1 MSLSPL
7 ALLNQPA
14 PDFTLNA
21 VQPGGAWQP
30 ITLSSYAAAGRWT
43 VLVFYPLDF
52 SPSCT
57 AQVPDYSRCAA
68 EFDAAGADVLCI
80 SRDSVYTHRAWS
92 RELGLH
98 VPLLADMTLSVA
110 AQYGVARPEL
120 GYARRATFVIDPDR
134 RVRWIHAEEDS
145 SEVTLSAADVLQQL
159 PGHSGRPR
167 PA

>member
-1 MSLSPL
+1 MSVSAQ

-30 ITLSSYAAAGRWT
+30 VTLSSYAAAGRAA

-52 SPSCT
+52 SPACT
-57 AQVPDYSRCAA
+57 AQVPDYSRRAA

-92 RELGLH
+92 RELRLQ
-98 VPLLADMTLSVA
+98 VPLLADLTLAVA
-110 AQYGVARPEL
+110 AQYGVAAPEQ
-120 GYARRATFVIDPDR
+120 GCARRAVFVVGRDG
-134 RVRWIHAEEDS
+134 RVHWLHLEEDPAA
-145 SEVTLSAADVLQQL
+145 VTLSAAEVLQHV
-159 PGHSGRPR
+159 PGPAGR
-167 PA
+167 